1 MNREQG
7 LGDDEREEKIRLPDS
22 LIDAFLLKRFP
33 GRTLEEIDLINWA
46 RYTKAVEAM
55 NIVELEEK
63 QISLRKG
70 LIKSNA
76 ISQREWAKIEEH
88 EALLKDNDV

>member
-1 MNREQG
+1 
-7 LGDDEREEKIRLPDS
+7 
-22 LIDAFLLKRFP
+22 
-33 GRTLEEIDLINWA
+33 
-46 RYTKAVEAM
+46 M
-55 NIVELEEK
+55 NIVEVEEK